1 MANII
6 SIRGARQHNLKNI
19 DIDIPRDKL
28 VVITGVS
35 GSGKSSLAF
44 DTIYAEGQRRYVESL
59 SAYARQFLEIMEKP
73 DVELIEGLTP
83 TIAIE
88 QRTGHSNPRSTV
100 ATVTEIYDYL
110 RLLFARV
117 GEPHCPKCGRP
128 VSSQSAEDVVDS
140 ILSLPESTEVMI
152 LAPLIRG
159 RKGEYREVFAKMRR
173 EGFVKARV
181 NGDIM
186 PVDPTPELARYK
198 AHTIE
203 VFVDKLKVKHGI
215 RTRLADSIETAL
227 RMGEGLVIASHHAKE
242 TDPWEDQLYSEM
254 LSCPY
259 CNESFEELQPRSFSF
274 NSPYGACPVC
284 KGLGTRLELDPDLII
299 PDKAVS
305 IQNGAIE
312 AWRRTGQMMNRWYRR
327 QLRGFAR
334 DFGID
339 ITAPWDRLPPDIRRV
354 ILNGTTEEDLQKYG
368 HGWEGVI
375 PDLEHRFYATESEFV
390 KNRIHEYMSEACCPE
405 CKGARL
411 KPQALAVTIG
421 GRNISVVTALTVENA
436 VNFFQDL
443 VLRGEK
449 AEIAR
454 QVLKEI
460 RVRLGFLNG
469 VGLEYLTLD
478 RVTGS
483 LSGGEAQRIRL
494 ASQAGSRLVGVT
506 YVLDEP
512 TIGLHQRDNGKLLG
526 ILKELR
532 NLGNT
537 VIVVEHDAQV
547 IRAADFIVD
556 LGPGAGRH
564 GGEVVAF
571 GTPKEILKNPE
582 SLTGQYL
589 SGEMAIPIPEKR
601 RAVLQGRVI
610 KVVGARENNLK
621 NMTVNFPV
629 GVFTCVTG
637 VSGSG
642 KSTLVNDILYY
653 AVSRAIYHSAMK
665 PGRHTKITG
674 LEFIDK
680 VIQIDQSP
688 IGRTPRSNPA
698 TYTKLFDHVRHLFAK
713 LPESNIRGY
722 KSGRFSFNMKGGRCE
737 ACEGQGLKTIEMH
750 FLPDVHVVCD
760 VCGGKRYNRETLEV
774 SYKGKNIAEVLE
786 TTVEEALRFF
796 DNIPP
801 IKAGLQTLSDVG
813 LGYVALGQ
821 PATTLSGGEAQRI
834 KLAAELGRRDT
845 TRTLYILDEPTTG
858 LHFHDVSKLLN
869 VLDRLTDRGNTVVV
883 IEHNPDVIKC
893 ADWIIDL
900 GPEGGERGGRI
911 VAQGPPEEVALVEE
925 SYTGKLLKD
934 ILKIRGAAE

>member
-1 MANII
+1 VANII